1 MRERLIVPSSGL
13 QAEPETHVPLHAAK
27 PGAGLQPLNARS
39 LSAMTQQEEVM
50 GREAALRSFF
60 FSLSLSFGV

>member
-1 MRERLIVPSSGL
+1 MPTSGL

-39 LSAMTQQEEVM
+39 LSAMTQQEVM

-60 FSLSLSFGV
+60 LSLSLLEFETND